1 MAVVLQRNVIKKAV
15 SISVVIQQDRKVK
28 KNLQLNNYIMVF
40 TVGSQYVT
48 NKGWKAE
55 KGGVRFI
62 QAWHQKNLQTLY
74 QRKTGRQTHVI
85 RTL

>member
-1 MAVVLQRNVIKKAV
+1 
-15 SISVVIQQDRKVK
+15 
-28 KNLQLNNYIMVF
+28 MVF